1 MPCGAWGAR
10 RRATVPKCSGNRGLH
25 SCPAYHRERSRIGR
39 PHQNRTT
46 RYDER
51 IGNDGGKE
59 PAPSTRPAASQR
71 TSQRSHYHPTED
83 QRREDH
89 SPLCGGALGSEQEQR
104 SRRYEGQP
112 EKQAVLASLW
122 NEPPPGAINVTAQ
135 IAKAAVTSPQPANV
149 GRHICPPQTRSRTG
163 KYHPPSS
170 MAWGV
175 KSARTRNAGTY
186 ARREA
191 SRRRS
196 VNAIVS
202 RRNLIGMSGTRVPV

>member
-71 TSQRSHYHPTED
+71 TSQRSHYPPPRINDARITP
-83 QRREDH
+83 RSAAVRLGRNRSNAAVGMRANPRNRLY
-89 SPLCGGALGSEQEQR
+89 SPLS
-104 SRRYEGQP
+104 
-112 EKQAVLASLW
+112 W

-170 MAWGV
+170 MAGSQERKNQERRHV
-175 KSARTRNAGTY
+175 
-186 ARREA
+186 REA
-191 SRRRS
+191 RS
-196 VNAIVS
+196 IAA
-202 RRNLIGMSGTRVPV
+202 PVR

>member
-112 EKQAVLASLW
+112 EKQAVLASFVERTTAWCDQRDRPDSEGRRDESPAGERRAPHLSAA
-122 NEPPPGAINVTAQ
+122 NEEQNRKVPPAIFNGMGSQ
-135 IAKAAVTSPQPANV
+135 ERKNQER
-149 GRHICPPQTRSRTG
+149 RH
-163 KYHPPSS
+163 
-170 MAWGV
+170 V
-175 KSARTRNAGTY
+175 
-186 ARREA
+186 REA
-191 SRRRS
+191 RS
-196 VNAIVS
+196 IAA
-202 RRNLIGMSGTRVPV
+202 PVR

>member
-112 EKQAVLASLW
+112 EKQAVLASFV
-122 NEPPPGAINVTAQ
+122 ERTTAWCDQ
-135 IAKAAVTSPQPANV
+135 RDRPDSEGRRDESPAGERRAPHLSAANSP
-149 GRHICPPQTRSRTG
+149 RSYCNAWLAHSSPEFT
-163 KYHPPSS
+163 PETPS
-170 MAWGV
+170 A
-175 KSARTRNAGTY
+175 
-186 ARREA
+186 
-191 SRRRS
+191 
-196 VNAIVS
+196 
-202 RRNLIGMSGTRVPV
+202 

>member
-112 EKQAVLASLW
+112 EKQAVLASFV
-122 NEPPPGAINVTAQ
+122 EPTTA
-135 IAKAAVTSPQPANV
+135 K
-149 GRHICPPQTRSRTG
+149 GRERRERQKPEPTEV
-163 KYHPPSS
+163 
-170 MAWGV
+170 WGV
-175 KSARTRNAGTY
+175 GVNWSPSGVRAR
-186 ARREA
+186 
-191 SRRRS
+191 S
-196 VNAIVS
+196 
-202 RRNLIGMSGTRVPV
+202 P